1 MPSSEDR
8 LVKIIKALADP
19 TRIHLLREI
28 TRRKQVTCTEVGE
41 IADLAQ
47 PTMSHHIK
55 LLVDAGLVNAEK
67 DGRYTI
73 LSANKDSMEELSVFV
88 KKLMSSAA

>member
-1 MPSSEDR
+1 MPSSEDHLLR
-8 LVKIIKALADP
+8 IVKALADP
-19 TRIHLLREI
+19 TRIHLFREI
-28 TRRKQVTCTEVGE
+28 ARRKRVTCTEVGE

-47 PTMSHHIK
+47 PTISHHIK

-73 LSANKDSMEELSVFV
+73 LSVNKDSMEELSVFV
-88 KKLMSSAA
+88 KKLMSSSA